1 MNAPILSSPRLPTS
15 DISLPTSEADLSTR
29 EAFDGF
35 VAGTLFRRML
45 SALRS
50 GQGETAYFGD
60 SQGSKIFRERLDGEI
75 ADRLAAADGGG
86 LTADLYAAFAAQTG
100 VK

>member
-1 MNAPILSSPRLPTS
+1 MSPITLPPTAAPPSVPPT
-15 DISLPTSEADLSTR
+15 DLSTR

-35 VAGTLFRRML
+35 VAGTLFRQML
-45 SALRS
+45 SQMRT

-60 SQGSKIFRERLDGEI
+60 SRASKIFRERLDGEI
-75 ADRLAAADGGG
+75 ADRLAAADGGT
-86 LTADLYAAFAAQTG
+86 LTAELYEAFSHQTG

>member
-1 MNAPILSSPRLPTS
+1 MSPPTLPPSAFRPPPADAPP
-15 DISLPTSEADLSTR
+15 ADLSTR

-35 VAGTLFRRML
+35 VAGTFYRRML
-45 SALRS
+45 SQMRG

-60 SQGSKIFRERLDGEI
+60 SRASKVFRERLDGEI
-75 ADRLAAADGGG
+75 ADRLAESDGGA
-86 LTADLYAAFAAQTG
+86 LTADLYAAFTNQTG